1 MTVTL
6 ADIQAARRVLRG
18 VISATPVLA
27 DERLSDEL
35 GARVFLKAE
44 NTQRSGSFKIRGAYN
59 TISRLA
65 PDERA
70 RGVIAH
76 SAGNHAQGVALAAKL
91 QGIPATIVMPERAP
105 LTKVAATRR
114 LGAEVILHGASF
126 DDAGAH
132 ARALQQERGL
142 TYVHAFNDERVV
154 AGQGTIGLEIVEALP
169 DLTLLVVPIGGGG
182 LISGIAIAVKALLP
196 DVRIIGVQA
205 AGCAPVLQSLA
216 AGEPVT
222 SPTARTIAD
231 GIAVK
236 RPGDLT
242 LPIIRELVD
251 EVVTVDDDEIA
262 RAIAHAAQNVRQV
275 VEGAGA
281 AGLAALLS
289 GRVRINPGDVVCA
302 VLCGGNI
309 DGNLLARVLE
319 QVLVKQGRYM
329 LLRTTVDDRPG
340 NLAPLIDQV
349 AQAGAN
355 VIDIFHRRAVWLVPV
370 DRVGIEM
377 VLEVRDEAHAQH
389 VLKHLAAAGY
399 AVEREGQGLWPG

>member
-377 VLEVRDEAHAQH
+377 VLEVRDEAHAQQ

-399 AVEREGQGLWPG
+399 VVEREGQGLWPG